1 MELAIR
7 WFAILMEREGKALAR
22 GLRSRDPD
30 LFDRLIEQYH
40 YRLFRYLLTLTGNRE
55 AAEDLFQETWLRV
68 LEKGHQYN
76 ERWRF
81 GTWLFTI
88 ARHLAV
94 DHLRRRHPQGLE
106 ALLELDGAAQPREL
120 EAVDTATPFDRLLEG
135 EEAARLQVALG
146 RLPATYREVFVLRFQ
161 EELELNEIAEIL
173 GSPLSTVKSRLYRG
187 LEALRAWLEGGTS

>member
-1 MELAIR
+1 
-7 WFAILMEREGKALAR
+7 MEREGKALAR

-30 LFDRLIEQYH
+30 LLDRLMERYH
-40 YRLFRYLLTLTGNRE
+40 YRLFRYLLALTGNRE
-55 AAEDLFQETWLRV
+55 AAEDLFQETWIRV

-76 ERWRF
+76 ARWRF

-94 DHLRRRHPQGLE
+94 DHLRRRHRHGLE
-106 ALLELDGAAQPREL
+106 ALLEPDSAAEPREL
-120 EAVDTATPFDRLLEG
+120 EAADTATPFDRVLEG
-135 EEAARLQVALG
+135 EEAARLGAALG
-146 RLPATYREVFVLRFQ
+146 RLPPTYREVLVLRFQ
-161 EELELNEIAEIL
+161 EDLELNEIAEIV